1 MLPLSTLLN
10 RYEHLMAMYERK
22 IPIEEGWSETHLIV
36 AMQEL
41 NWVLTGIVPQVIKP
55 KSNIM

>member
-1 MLPLSTLLN
+1 MLPASTLLN

-22 IPIEEGWSETHLIV
+22 ITIEDGWSEEHLIV

-41 NWVLTGIVPQVIKP
+41 NWVLTGIIPQVIK
-55 KSNIM
+55 KRSSIW

>member
-1 MLPLSTLLN
+1 MLPVSTILD

-22 IPIEEGWSETHLIV
+22 VEIEDGWSEEHLIV

-41 NWVLTGIVPQVIKP
+41 NWVLTGIIPQVIKP